1 MTLTRV
7 SHSGLLQLQL
17 LLMAAYCMERLGLS
31 NCSTRSFR
39 DNGSR
44 AAYFHS
50 PSVFALR
57 VPTLTHSNLLTH
69 TLESQSSTYL
79 RSLANYAMTIMDDES
94 EYLVLLSTERLHTET
109 AVARRRAL
117 VEACQASRKEQRQR
131 TSSLHRK
138 RFRKGLQR
146 VGTALQKIN
155 IAKWIDDLEKDQE
168 AADELD
174 RVNQENREEQE
185 RKDLCRQAEQACLLA
200 VKEHLQSFLLE
211 KADAPYEEWISEL
224 HPDNIKDDGSGTVDP
239 RFYIQDSDHRIL
251 WNDAMTASCSADSLS
266 RIVKA
271 RRIEL

>member
-1 MTLTRV
+1 
-7 SHSGLLQLQL
+7 
-17 LLMAAYCMERLGLS
+17 
-31 NCSTRSFR
+31 
-39 DNGSR
+39 
-44 AAYFHS
+44 
-50 PSVFALR
+50 
-57 VPTLTHSNLLTH
+57 
-69 TLESQSSTYL
+69 
-79 RSLANYAMTIMDDES
+79 MTIMDDES